1 MDRFE
6 AVYGMA
12 AESFNAD
19 VYIAYAMESHLAD
32 LKEMTRATE
41 AFDIKETAGK
51 AGKAIAAFV
60 SKAARRVIEIVN
72 SIVTGLDNLVTRIGN
87 MSHRKEIQVPKDM
100 KASYDAVAKF
110 IMDMEGDSKEVLNDL
125 IIAANLQN
133 LATNPDAM
141 NDMRVAKAKLVDYT
155 RDVAER
161 LEKISNSMSN
171 VDVSDDEWVKSKSNS
186 ATTSFNPSFAQS
198 VLNKAHKHWK
208 GVQATVK
215 RSLGPMVNYSNTLS
229 AATAFM
235 KNDDPEADNLRK
247 GVAALRSTIG
257 GVYSAAMTLTSGMLK
272 GVSMMSKLISAFI
285 KLDKKFSGVKDVVEG
300 KVVEKDKAPVS
311 NPQKPDRLRTLTA
324 GA

>member
-6 AVYGMA
+6 AMFDMA
-12 AESFNAD
+12 TESFNAD

-32 LKEMTRATE
+32 LKEMTQASE
-41 AFDIKETAGK
+41 AFDIKETASK

-60 SKAARRVIEIVN
+60 SKAARRVIDIVN
-72 SIVTGLDNLVTRIGN
+72 SIVTGLDNLVTRVGN
-87 MSHRKEIQVPKDM
+87 MSHRKEIQIPKDM
-100 KASYDAVAKF
+100 KTSYDAVAKF
-110 IMDMEGDSKEVLNDL
+110 IVDMESDSKEVLDDL

-133 LATNPDAM
+133 LVTNPDAM
-141 NDMRVAKAKLVDYT
+141 NDMRVAKAKLTDYT
-155 RDVAER
+155 RDIAER
-161 LEKISNSMSN
+161 LEKISNTMPKI
-171 VDVSDDEWVKSKSNS
+171 DATDDDWLKSKSSS

-198 VLNKAHKHWK
+198 ILNKAHKHWK
-208 GVQATVK
+208 GVQASVK

-235 KNDDPEADNLRK
+235 KNNDPEADNLRK

-257 GVYSAAMTLTSGMLK
+257 GVYSATMALTSGMLK

-300 KVVEKDKAPVS
+300 KVVEKDKASAS
-311 NPQKPDRLRTLTA
+311 NAQKPDRLKALTA